1 MYDTILGYV
10 LMYFV
15 FSMIG
20 WTIESMY
27 RSIGETCTEKR
38 KLSNF
43 KFINSGFL
51 YGPIC
56 PIYGAGGLV
65 FEILLAK
72 PKLPFWAVLIV
83 GMIAADI
90 VEYITSVAMEKL
102 FNARWWDY
110 SNEFMNLHG
119 RICLKHTIFWGI
131 FASAYV
137 YIVHPLYYYL
147 LDFIPVEFRNL
158 ITYIVL
164 ALFLI
169 DFTFTVIAALDI
181 QKVMKKL
188 ENLRVSV
195 AMAGTFVRNAAG
207 DLKGK
212 ALARYDEFRD
222 TVASNSERFET
233 WRNDISGQIRSTEK
247 ELTELDSDERD
258 TGRSRR
264 AKQLYQRSN
273 TMSDRAAKAIQEIK
287 EKWEELKNK

>member
-1 MYDTILGYV
+1 MYKTLLGYV
-10 LMYFV
+10 LMYFI

-27 RSIGETCTEKR
+27 RSIGETFTEKR

-51 YGPIC
+51 YGPLC

-65 FEILLAK
+65 FEVFLAK
-72 PKLPFWAVLIV
+72 PKLPFWAVLLV

-90 VEYITSVAMEKL
+90 VEYFTSVVMEKL

-131 FASAYV
+131 FAAAYV
-137 YIVHPLYYYL
+137 YVVHPLYFYL
-147 LDFIPVEFRNL
+147 LSFIPENL
-158 ITYIVL
+158 REIVTYV
-164 ALFLI
+164 ALGIFLI

-181 QKVMKKL
+181 KKFMKKL
-188 ENLRVSV
+188 ESLRINV
-195 AMAGTFVRNAAG
+195 AMAGAFVKSAAG

-212 ALARYDEFRD
+212 ALAQYDEFRD
-222 TVASNSERFET
+222 TIASNSEKFEA
-233 WRNDISGQIRSTEK
+233 WRNDISSQIHSSEK
-247 ELTELDSDERD
+247 KLSDLSSDDLSARD
-258 TGRSRR
+258 RR
-264 AKQLYQRSN
+264 AKRLFEHSN
-273 TMSDRAAKAIQEIK
+273 SIPQKARKTIQEIK